1 MISSVSLRLNITP
14 EQSERLRALQV
25 AFAEVCNAL
34 VPTVRETR
42 IWNRVTLHHM
52 TYKTLRERFPAIG
65 SQMVCNAIYS
75 VSRSCRM
82 VFQTPGSPFHLS
94 VLGDKPL
101 PMMRFLDTSP
111 VYFDRHT
118 LSLKE
123 GQISMYTLDG
133 RMRFH
138 LTLEPHDE
146 RAFHERK
153 LFDIILKGSG
163 DAYFLNFRFGDA
175 VGAEN
180 LVLAAVNTPTLPQP
194 TARTNAETQPETQP
208 ETQAESQ
215 TIPLLEPGD
224 TPSTAASAASNPPKE
239 RMALPDYVL
248 IEEAA

>member
-1 MISSVSLRLNITP
+1 MNSAVSIRLNITP
-14 EQSERLRALQV
+14 EQSQRLRALQI

-52 TYKTLRERFPAIG
+52 AYKDLRERFPALG

-94 VLGDKPL
+94 VLGNKPL
-101 PMMRFLDTSP
+101 PMMRFMDTSP

-118 LSLKE
+118 LSLKA

-153 LFDIILKGSG
+153 LVEIILKGSG
-163 DAYFLNFRFGDA
+163 DAYSLNFRFGDA
-175 VGAEN
+175 AGAEN
-180 LVLAAVNTPTLPQP
+180 VVLATVNAPIQPQP
-194 TARTNAETQPETQP
+194 TARTSAETQAKTQA
-208 ETQAESQ
+208 ETQA
-215 TIPLLEPGD
+215 IALLEPGD
-224 TPSTAASAASNPPKE
+224 TPSTAASAANNPPKE
-239 RMALPDYVL
+239 GIALPDYVL
-248 IEEAA
+248 IEESA

>member
-14 EQSERLRALQV
+14 EQSERLRALQI

-52 TYKTLRERFPAIG
+52 TYKALRERFPAIG

-82 VFQTPGSPFHLS
+82 VFQTPGSPFHLP

-118 LSLKE
+118 LSLKS

-133 RMRFH
+133 RMRFQ

-175 VGAEN
+175 MGAEN
-180 LVLAAVNTPTLPQP
+180 VVLATVTTPILPQP
-194 TARTNAETQPETQP
+194 TARTNAETPAETQV
-208 ETQAESQ
+208 ETQ
-215 TIPLLEPGD
+215 TIALLEPGD

>member
-1 MISSVSLRLNITP
+1 MISTVSLRLNITP
-14 EQSERLRALQV
+14 EQSERLRTLQI

-52 TYKTLRERFPAIG
+52 TYKDLRERFPALG

-75 VSRSCRM
+75 VSRSCRI

-101 PMMRFLDTSP
+101 PMMRFMDTSP

-118 LSLKE
+118 LSLKA

-138 LTLEPHDE
+138 LTLDPNDE
-146 RAFHERK
+146 QAFHERK
-153 LFDIILKGSG
+153 LFEIILKGSG

-175 VGAEN
+175 MGAEN
-180 LVLAAVNTPTLPQP
+180 LVLAAI
-194 TARTNAETQPETQP
+194 TNEIPTQP
-208 ETQAESQ
+208 AALQ
-215 TIPLLEPGD
+215 TAGARAIGLGAKELL
-224 TPSTAASAASNPPKE
+224 
-239 RMALPDYVL
+239 ALPDYVL
-248 IEEAA
+248 IGEAA

>member
-1 MISSVSLRLNITP
+1 MAYRD
-14 EQSERLRALQV
+14 
-25 AFAEVCNAL
+25 
-34 VPTVRETR
+34 
-42 IWNRVTLHHM
+42 
-52 TYKTLRERFPAIG
+52 LRERFPAIG
-65 SQMVCNAIYS
+65 SQMICNAIYS

-94 VLGDKPL
+94 ILGDKAL

-118 LSLKE
+118 LSLKS
-123 GQISMYTLDG
+123 GQVSMYTLDG

-138 LTLEPHDE
+138 LTLEPNDE

-175 VGAEN
+175 AGAEN
-180 LVLAAVNTPTLPQP
+180 VVLAAVNTPTLPQLA
-194 TARTNAETQPETQP
+194 ARTNAETP
-208 ETQAESQ
+208 A
-215 TIPLLEPGD
+215 IALLEPGD
-224 TPSTAASAASNPPKE
+224 TQSTATSAASNPPKE
-239 RMALPDYVL
+239 RTALPDYVL

>member
-14 EQSERLRALQV
+14 EQSERLRALQI

-52 TYKTLRERFPAIG
+52 TYKALRERFPAIG

-82 VFQTPGSPFHLS
+82 VFQTPGSPFHLP

-118 LSLKE
+118 LSLKS

-133 RMRFH
+133 RMRFQ

-175 VGAEN
+175 MGAEN
-180 LVLAAVNTPTLPQP
+180 VVLATVTTPILPQP
-194 TARTNAETQPETQP
+194 TARTNAETQA
-208 ETQAESQ
+208 ETQA
-215 TIPLLEPGD
+215 IALLEPGD
-224 TPSTAASAASNPPKE
+224 TPSTAASAASNQPKE
-239 RMALPDYVL
+239 RIALPDYVL

>member
-14 EQSERLRALQV
+14 EQSERLRALQI

-52 TYKTLRERFPAIG
+52 TYKALRERFPAIG

-118 LSLKE
+118 LSLKS

-133 RMRFH
+133 RMRFQ

-175 VGAEN
+175 MGAEN
-180 LVLAAVNTPTLPQP
+180 VVLATVTTPILPQP
-194 TARTNAETQPETQP
+194 TARTNAETPAETQV
-208 ETQAESQ
+208 ETQ
-215 TIPLLEPGD
+215 TIALLEPGD

>member
-138 LTLEPHDE
+138 LTLEPHGE

-194 TARTNAETQPETQP
+194 TARTNAETQPETQ
-208 ETQAESQ
+208 AESQ
-215 TIPLLEPGD
+215 TIPLLELGD

>member
-1 MISSVSLRLNITP
+1 MISAVRIRLNITP

-101 PMMRFLDTSP
+101 PMMRFLETSP

-118 LSLKE
+118 LSLKS

-194 TARTNAETQPETQP
+194 TARTNAETQA

>member
-14 EQSERLRALQV
+14 EQSDRLRALQV

-52 TYKTLRERFPAIG
+52 TYRDLRERFPALG

-101 PMMRFLDTSP
+101 PMMRFMDTSP

-118 LSLKE
+118 LSLKA

-138 LTLEPHDE
+138 LTLEPNDE

-175 VGAEN
+175 AGAEN
-180 LVLAAVNTPTLPQP
+180 VVLAAVNTPTLPQP
-194 TARTNAETQPETQP
+194 TARTTAETQ
-208 ETQAESQ
+208 A
-215 TIPLLEPGD
+215 IALLEPD
-224 TPSTAASAASNPPKE
+224 ETPSTAASAASTPPKE
-239 RMALPDYVL
+239 QMSLPDYVL

>member
-1 MISSVSLRLNITP
+1 MNSQVRLRLNTTP
-14 EQSERLRALQV
+14 EQSARLRALQI

-52 TYKTLRERFPAIG
+52 TYKDLRERFPAVG

-94 VLGDKPL
+94 ILGDKPL
-101 PMMRFLDTSP
+101 PMMRFMDTSP

-118 LSLKE
+118 LSLKS
-123 GQISMYTLDG
+123 GQVSMYTLDG
-133 RMRFH
+133 RMRFQ
-138 LTLEPHDE
+138 LTLQPEDE
-146 RAFHERK
+146 AAFHQRK
-153 LFDIILKGSG
+153 LFEIILKRSG

-175 VGAEN
+175 TGAEN
-180 LVLAAVNTPTLPQP
+180 VLLSAVPAPSHLQAQAVTAAPANG
-194 TARTNAETQPETQP
+194 RTVLSATTTE
-208 ETQAESQ
+208 
-215 TIPLLEPGD
+215 
-224 TPSTAASAASNPPKE
+224 STAATTGNPPSNP
-239 RMALPDYVL
+239 AVLPDYVL

>member
-1 MISSVSLRLNITP
+1 MISLVSVRLNITL
-14 EQSERLRALQV
+14 EQSNRLRALQI

-52 TYKTLRERFPAIG
+52 TYTDLRERFPAVG

-75 VSRSCRM
+75 VSRACRL

-101 PMMRFLDTSP
+101 PMMRFVDTSP

-118 LSLKE
+118 LSLKA
-123 GQISMYTLDG
+123 GRISMYTLDG

-138 LTLEPHDE
+138 LTLEPDDE

-163 DAYFLNFRFGDA
+163 EAYSLNFRFGDA
-175 VGAEN
+175 TGAEN
-180 LVLAAVNTPTLPQP
+180 LVLAAVTETVQPQP
-194 TARTNAETQPETQP
+194 PLPPGNDT
-208 ETQAESQ
+208 Q
-215 TIPLLEPGD
+215 TIVRTTNHSPHGSL
-224 TPSTAASAASNPPKE
+224 S
-239 RMALPDYVL
+239 LPDYVL
-248 IEEAA
+248 IEAAA

>member
-1 MISSVSLRLNITP
+1 MNSLVSLRLNTTP
-14 EQSERLRALQV
+14 EQSARLRALQI

-52 TYKTLRERFPAIG
+52 TYKDLRERFPAVG

-101 PMMRFLDTSP
+101 PMMRFMDTSP

-118 LSLKE
+118 LSLKS
-123 GQISMYTLDG
+123 GQVSMYTLDG
-133 RMRFH
+133 RMRFQ
-138 LTLEPHDE
+138 LTLQPEDE
-146 RAFHERK
+146 AAFHQRK
-153 LFDIILKGSG
+153 LFEIILKRSG

-175 VGAEN
+175 TGAEN
-180 LVLAAVNTPTLPQP
+180 VVLAAVPEPSYDQPQAEAEAAISAATPTAIAISSPP
-194 TARTNAETQPETQP
+194 TNA
-208 ETQAESQ
+208 AV
-215 TIPLLEPGD
+215 
-224 TPSTAASAASNPPKE
+224 
-239 RMALPDYVL
+239 LPDYVL
-248 IEEAA
+248 IGEAA

>member
-14 EQSERLRALQV
+14 EQSERLRALQI

-52 TYKTLRERFPAIG
+52 TYKALRERFPAIG

-118 LSLKE
+118 LSLKS

-133 RMRFH
+133 RMRFQ

-175 VGAEN
+175 MGAEN
-180 LVLAAVNTPTLPQP
+180 VVLATVTTPILPQP
-194 TARTNAETQPETQP
+194 TARTNAETQA
-208 ETQAESQ
+208 ETQA
-215 TIPLLEPGD
+215 IALLEPGD
-224 TPSTAASAASNPPKE
+224 TPSTAASAASNQPKE
-239 RMALPDYVL
+239 RIALPDYVL

>member
-14 EQSERLRALQV
+14 EQSERLRALQI

-52 TYKTLRERFPAIG
+52 TYKALRERFPAIG

-118 LSLKE
+118 LSLKS

-133 RMRFH
+133 RMRFQ

-175 VGAEN
+175 MGAEN
-180 LVLAAVNTPTLPQP
+180 VVLATVTTPILPQP
-194 TARTNAETQPETQP
+194 TARTNAETPAETQV
-208 ETQAESQ
+208 ETQ
-215 TIPLLEPGD
+215 TIALLEPAD

-239 RMALPDYVL
+239 RIALPDYVL

>member
-14 EQSERLRALQV
+14 EQSERLRALQI

-52 TYKTLRERFPAIG
+52 TYKALRERFPAIG

-118 LSLKE
+118 LSLKS

-175 VGAEN
+175 AGAEN
-180 LVLAAVNTPTLPQP
+180 VVLAAVNAPTLPQP
-194 TARTNAETQPETQP
+194 TARTNAETQA
-208 ETQAESQ
+208 ETQA
-215 TIPLLEPGD
+215 IALLEPGD
-224 TPSTAASAASNPPKE
+224 APSTAASAASNPPQE